1 MSSVANDNIYEDVFV
16 FGDLVYAMELDL
28 RVVHVYKYHSN
39 AFTKLHDI
47 RYTCTCNYSRLSN
60 LSHYI
65 AVSNEHIIQCCA
77 VEKHISILN
86 RSGGLL
92 LRTIPIPDIAGQWP
106 ILCQVDV
113 DGNFLIADRDTN
125 RLLIAHANQPS
136 SQWRVVNLTYSPS
149 SSGCWGAVWF
159 RHRLH
164 LAGRDGYL
172 LTFTPVDKIKLRLRP
187 LVPSLEQLTAQN

>member
-136 SQWRVVNLTYSPS
+136 SQWRVVDLPELSLFDR
-149 SSGCWGAVWF
+149 CVLAVWF
-159 RHRLH
+159 RHRLYVTD
-164 LAGRDGYL
+164 LDGRL
-172 LTFTPVDKIKLRLRP
+172 TTFTPVD
-187 LVPSLEQLTAQN
+187 